1 MSEKPP
7 LTTAAGATGPDNQ
20 TSITGGLR
28 GLLLL
33 T

>member
-7 LTTAAGATGPDNQ
+7 LTTAAGAPGPGNQ
-20 TSITGGLR
+20 ISITGGPR